1 MNCSDN
7 IFTLTI
13 VLSFFFLGCV
23 NDMLDEEITTTSS
36 SINGEELPIDL
47 VGDLKIN
54 DFIWKG
60 LNDYYYW
67 QDNLD
72 NLSDNIAKD
81 PLEYSR
87 FISSSPKPVSFFE
100 SLKHP
105 DDRFSFIQEDYRELE
120 NTIQGVFSTLGVE
133 FGLLRACINC
143 NDLIGFIKFVYKD
156 SNAYGK
162 NIQRGD
168 IFIGVNGNSLK
179 TTNYQSL
186 LFGNQES
193 IFLNM
198 GKIENGAILRKNSDI
213 ELIRE
218 FDVQINPIQINTIIS
233 LENQQTKSSEKIG
246 YLMYNQFIA
255 DKSEELNQVFKEYKD
270 QAIDDLVLDLRY
282 NGGGSIRN
290 CVELAS
296 MITGQFKNDIFAKEQ
311 WNKKTETYL
320 IENFGKETIL
330 NRFVG
335 FLQSGEQINSINLSR
350 IFIITSSQT
359 ASASELLINGL
370 SPYMEVIH
378 IGGQTTGKN
387 VGSITV
393 YDYVDENQTKN
404 PNHTYAMQPI
414 VLKIANSDG
423 YADYTDGL
431 IPDYFAEEEL
441 QNLGSLGAKD
451 EPLLSLALN
460 IIQDSIVLT
469 EKNEMFSNQFRLNN
483 VLVTNKQE
491 MYSDKSKLFRKDLK
505 SKF

>member
-1 MNCSDN
+1 MNFPKK
-7 IFTLTI
+7 IIL
-13 VLSFFFLGCV
+13 LFFIANLIAGCA
-23 NDMLDEEITTTSS
+23 NDFIDDEVI
-36 SINGEELPIDL
+36 SISTENNNEELPIEL
-47 VGDLKIN
+47 EGNLEIS
-54 DFIWKG
+54 DFIWRG
-60 LNDYYYW
+60 LNNYYYW
-67 QDNLD
+67 QGSVD
-72 NLSDNIAKD
+72 NLSDNMVKD
-81 PLEYSR
+81 PIGYNK
-87 FISSSPKPVSFFE
+87 FISSNTNPNSFFY

-120 NTIQGVFSTLGVE
+120 NTLQGVFSTFGVE
-133 FGLLRACINC
+133 FGLLRACLNC
-143 NDLIGFIKFVYKD
+143 NDLIGFIKFIYKD
-156 SNAYGK
+156 SNADDK

-168 IFIGVNGNSLK
+168 IFIGVNGNSLT

-296 MITGQFKNDIFAKEQ
+296 MITGQFKNDIFAKER

-335 FLQSGEQINSINLSR
+335 FLQSGEQINSLNLGR

-370 SPYMEVIH
+370 SPYIEVIH

-393 YDYVDENQTKN
+393 YDYIDGEQTKN

-414 VLKIANSDG
+414 VLKIANSEG

-469 EKNEMFSNQFRLNN
+469 EKKEIFSNQFRLNN
-483 VLVTNKQE
+483 DLVNNKQE
-491 MYSDKSKLFRKDLK
+491 MYSDKGKLLRKGLK
-505 SKF
+505 SKL

>member
-1 MNCSDN
+1 
-7 IFTLTI
+7 
-13 VLSFFFLGCV
+13 
-23 NDMLDEEITTTSS
+23 
-36 SINGEELPIDL
+36 
-47 VGDLKIN
+47 
-54 DFIWKG
+54 
-60 LNDYYYW
+60 
-67 QDNLD
+67 
-72 NLSDNIAKD
+72 
-81 PLEYSR
+81 
-87 FISSSPKPVSFFE
+87 
-100 SLKHP
+100 
-105 DDRFSFIQEDYRELE
+105 
-120 NTIQGVFSTLGVE
+120 
-133 FGLLRACINC
+133 
-143 NDLIGFIKFVYKD
+143 
-156 SNAYGK
+156 
-162 NIQRGD
+162 
-168 IFIGVNGNSLK
+168 
-179 TTNYQSL
+179 
-186 LFGNQES
+186 
-193 IFLNM
+193 M
-198 GKIENGAILRKNSDI
+198 GKIENGAILRKNSDV

-296 MITGQFKNDIFAKEQ
+296 MITGQFKNDIFAKER

-370 SPYMEVIH
+370 SPYIEVIH